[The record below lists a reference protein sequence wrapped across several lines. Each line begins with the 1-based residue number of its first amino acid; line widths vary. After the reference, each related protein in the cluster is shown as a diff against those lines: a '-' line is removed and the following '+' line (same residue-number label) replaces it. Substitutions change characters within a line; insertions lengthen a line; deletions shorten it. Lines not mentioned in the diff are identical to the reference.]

1 MSLRQTLLVALLTA
15 IYLCFELAFN
25 ARLLDV
31 VGGAASE
38 SQIHAIEHFGRSLS
52 GIALAL
58 FVLQGLLTLKN
69 FGAQGKPGGW
79 FVIAILGTIAIT
91 LAFFAAST
99 VLPTNGCA
107 VVAVAVG
114 IFTVWYVNRLRSRN
128 CGGILTYFGMLLVC
142 LLFATCVYFSL
153 QKLTDYLTDSSSPS
167 FRHASSNIVLIQQAL
182 VEGKVRVNGLS
193 DDPKIFRAPK
203 ARPSSHCSR

>member
-69 FGAQGKPGGW
+69 FGAQGQAGRLVRHRNPW
-79 FVIAILGTIAIT
+79 NDCNHA
-91 LAFFAAST
+91 
-99 VLPTNGCA
+99 
-107 VVAVAVG
+107 G
-114 IFTVWYVNRLRSRN
+114 IF
-128 CGGILTYFGMLLVC
+128 CGIHSFANEWVC
-142 LLFATCVYFSL
+142 GSCCSGWHLHSMVR
-153 QKLTDYLTDSSSPS
+153 KP
-167 FRHASSNIVLIQQAL
+167 VAL
-182 VEGKVRVNGLS
+182 
-193 DDPKIFRAPK
+193 A
-203 ARPSSHCSR
+203 